1 MKYIKVGLSIL
12 LALSASRF
20 IPHPPNFTSLIA
32 LSFYVPAFFGIRYIP
47 LVMISLVFTDIII
60 GLHSAVLFT
69 WGSVFIIGY
78 LAKYLYKSTMYRFLG
93 AFFSAS
99 IFYIISNFGVWLN
112 GAYGY
117 SFEGLIECYFM
128 AIPFFGYTLTSTII
142 FALIIELTLR
152 AFNQSQNSISRY
164 INQ

>member
-1 MKYIKVGLSIL
+1 
-12 LALSASRF
+12 
-20 IPHPPNFTSLIA
+20 
-32 LSFYVPAFFGIRYIP
+32 
-47 LVMISLVFTDIII
+47 
-60 GLHSAVLFT
+60 
-69 WGSVFIIGY
+69 
-78 LAKYLYKSTMYRFLG
+78 MYRFLG

-152 AFNQSQNSISRY
+152 AFNQSQNSISK
-164 INQ
+164 